1 MKRLSNTLN
10 NVDKELKENREII
23 NTLTENNEALNL
35 RVNTLT
41 NKITEKEEEFDNLTS
56 DNNNLKAE
64 LNKWKKRFLNI
75 INFIKN
81 RLLRA
86 KDKDKY
92 KKFTIDL
99 YEHNVIDQETFDDIR
114 NNYSKDKRKDD
125 FKR

>member
-41 NKITEKEEEFDNLTS
+41 NKINEKEEEFDNLTS

-75 INFIKN
+75 INFIKKV
-81 RLLRA
+81 L
-86 KDKDKY
+86 
-92 KKFTIDL
+92 
-99 YEHNVIDQETFDDIR
+99 
-114 NNYSKDKRKDD
+114 
-125 FKR
+125 

>member
-41 NKITEKEEEFDNLTS
+41 NKINEKEEEFDNLTS

-64 LNKWKKRFLNI
+64 LNK
-75 INFIKN
+75 
-81 RLLRA
+81 
-86 KDKDKY
+86 
-92 KKFTIDL
+92 
-99 YEHNVIDQETFDDIR
+99 
-114 NNYSKDKRKDD
+114 
-125 FKR
+125 

>member
-64 LNKWKKRFLNI
+64 LNKWKK
-75 INFIKN
+75 
-81 RLLRA
+81 
-86 KDKDKY
+86 D
-92 KKFTIDL
+92 
-99 YEHNVIDQETFDDIR
+99 
-114 NNYSKDKRKDD
+114 S
-125 FKR
+125 

>member
-41 NKITEKEEEFDNLTS
+41 NKINEKEEEFDNLTS

-81 RLLRA
+81 RLLRP
-86 KDKDKY
+86 KDKDK
-92 KKFTIDL
+92 
-99 YEHNVIDQETFDDIR
+99 
-114 NNYSKDKRKDD
+114 
-125 FKR
+125 